1 MADGKLHS
9 YSVSLRWTGNQ
20 GTGTSGY
27 RAYSRDHELSAGSK
41 PAIPGS
47 SDPNFRGDPA
57 RWNPEEMLVASLS
70 SCHQL
75 WYLHL
80 CSAHN
85 ICVLAYEDDASGEMQ
100 EEADG
105 AGQFVSVTLRPRV
118 TIKPGGDAELA
129 KRLHHDASEQCF
141 IARSV
146 NFPVRHEPE
155 IVVHDLP
162 V

>member
-1 MADGKLHS
+1 MADGKLHA

-57 RWNPEEMLVASLS
+57 RWNPEELLVASLCA
-70 SCHQL
+70 CHQL

-80 CSAHN
+80 CSAN
-85 ICVLAYEDDASGEMQ
+85 GIVVLAYEDNASGEMQ

-129 KRLHHDASEQCF
+129 KRLHHDASEKCF

-155 IVVHDLP
+155 IIVGAST
-162 V
+162 